1 MDSPSSQTWS
11 PRGRG
16 TGSAAPNRFE
26 RLHLELDVIEENQP
40 HAVPTEFLVD
50 DSRTVL
56 AKNDSPDIGFQYSL
70 NPYRGCEHGCI
81 YCYARPTHEYLG
93 FSAGL
98 DFETR
103 ILVKKDAPHLLEG
116 AFQRPT
122 WNPQVVALSGNTDCY
137 QPVERRLQLTRR
149 CLEVFLAYRNPVA
162 IITKNELVTRDL
174 DILAELAALDL
185 VHVSLS
191 ITSMDA
197 ELTGVMEP
205 RTSRPRRRLRAIES
219 LAARNI
225 PVGVTVAP
233 LIPGLNDQ
241 AIPEILAAAAA
252 AGARWASY
260 AMIRLPGAVEP
271 LFVEWLQRHLPSQAS
286 KIEARLRSVRGGSK
300 NRFFSR
306 MRGEGRFA
314 ALVADLFALSRRRH
328 GLTHRSGHDLST
340 AHFRSAPGQL
350 RLDLLPSWRAEPR
363 SLGTATKLADDVE
376 LGLGDRLNR

>member
-1 MDSPSSQTWS
+1 MHPPSSQTWN
-11 PRGRG
+11 PRGRS
-16 TGSAAPNRFE
+16 TSSAVPNRFE
-26 RLHLELDVIEENQP
+26 RLHLELDIIEENQP
-40 HAVPTEFLVD
+40 HAVPTEFLLD

-56 AKNDSPDIGFQYSL
+56 ARNDSPDIGFQYSL

-103 ILVKKDAPHLLEG
+103 ILVKKEAPHLLEQ

-149 CLEVFLAYRNPVA
+149 CLEVFLKYRNPVV

-174 DILAELAALDL
+174 DILSELAAFDL
-185 VHVSLS
+185 VHVNLS
-191 ITSMDA
+191 ITSMNADLA
-197 ELTGVMEP
+197 GVMEP
-205 RTSRPRRRLRAIES
+205 RTSRPRRRLRAVQS
-219 LAARNI
+219 LAERGI
-225 PVGVTVAP
+225 PVGVMIAP

-241 AIPEILAAAAA
+241 EMPEILAAAAA

-260 AMIRLPGAVEP
+260 ILVRLPGAVEP
-271 LFVEWLQRHLPSQAS
+271 LFMEWLQRHFPDRAS
-286 KIEARLRSVRGGSK
+286 KIEARLRSVRGGHLSE
-300 NRFFSR
+300 NRFFTR

-314 ALVADLFALSRRRH
+314 TLVEDLFALSLRRH
-328 GLTHRSGHDLST
+328 GLTHRSGHELST
-340 AHFRSAPGQL
+340 VHFRSVPSQL
-350 RLDLLPSWRAEPR
+350 QFDL
-363 SLGTATKLADDVE
+363 
-376 LGLGDRLNR
+376 